1 MAPPP
6 WPSLTNRPLL
16 SSPSGS
22 LRHCQ
27 PPQLSS
33 SPPPLEACVPGPAG
47 VDFPLTA
54 AEGELT
60 LLLLLGAK
68 HRMAPPP
75 WPSLTNRPL
84 LSSPSGS
91 LRHCQPPQLSSSPPP
106 LEACVPGPTGVD
118 FPLTAAEGELTLLL
132 LLGAKH
138 RGWSKI
144 RLQEND
150 DGEEV
155 IWQEDDKDQEDGPEE
170 EEDGPEEDGEEEEEE
185 EDGEEEDGEDGEEED
200 GEEEDG

>member
-1 MAPPP
+1 MYPTDGSA
-6 WPSLTNRPLL
+6 SLAVTHQQAAPLL

-60 LLLLLGAK
+60 SLLLLGAK

-106 LEACVPGPTGVD
+106 LEACVLGPAGVD
-118 FPLTAAEGELTLLL
+118 FPLTAAEGELTSLLL
-132 LLGAKH
+132 MGAKH
-138 RGWSKI
+138 RADMYRSSLTLSWKRADI
-144 RLQEND
+144 RTGGD
-150 DGEEV
+150 DSCARMSSAGGHEPH
-155 IWQEDDKDQEDGPEE
+155 QN
-170 EEDGPEEDGEEEEEE
+170 
-185 EDGEEEDGEDGEEED
+185 
-200 GEEEDG
+200 